1 MSSATIA
8 PRLPAGCPTN
18 VANRIRAGARLLGVE
33 GFEVVL
39 AGVLVSVAVLNAVA
53 SRIGVPY
60 PIVLVLGGLALG
72 FVPGMPNVELDP
84 DLVLL
89 VFLPPLLYV
98 AAFFSEQ
105 RALRGY
111 ARALSLTSVGLVLVT
126 TVLVA
131 VPGHLVLDLPWP
143 MAFALGAIV
152 SPTDPVA
159 ATAIMR
165 RLGAPRSIVN
175 LVEGES
181 LVNDAAALIAYRV
194 AVVAAVEG
202 TFSLLDASL
211 EFVLAAA
218 GGVALGLAVG
228 YVIGEIRRRLD
239 DPPTEITLSLITGYA
254 AFVPAE
260 QLHVSGVLSVVTAGL
275 YLGWRAP
282 ELASPPT
289 RLQASAMWDVLTFL
303 LNATLF
309 VLIGLQLPV
318 VLDALTGQPLSELLG
333 YAALVSVTV
342 IGARFAWVFTMPY
355 IVRALDRRPRQRE
368 RRVGAAARVIIAWSG
383 LRGAVSLATALALP
397 LETDAGAQL
406 PGRDLIVFV
415 TFAVVLVTVVGQGLT
430 LPVLIRRLGV
440 AADGRDEEHEELV
453 ARLVASKAALTEL
466 EVMADEGWAGDEP
479 LDRARQYYEQRKRR
493 FAARAGKIEDDGYE
507 DASEVRERVLR
518 RLYRAER
525 QAIVELRNSGDISNE
540 VMHRLE
546 RELDLEESYLEG

>member
-1 MSSATIA
+1 VTGTWGR
-8 PRLPAGCPTN
+8 P
-18 VANRIRAGARLLGVE
+18 IRAAHGARLSGVE
-33 GFEVVL
+33 GIDVVL
-39 AGVLVSVAVLNAVA
+39 AGVLVSVAVLNVVA
-53 SRIGVPY
+53 TRIGIPY

-72 FVPGMPNVELDP
+72 LVPGMPEVDLDP

-98 AAFFSEQ
+98 AAFFSELHT
-105 RALRGY
+105 LRGY
-111 ARALSLTSVGLVLVT
+111 ARALSLTSVGLVLLT

-165 RLGAPRSIVN
+165 RLGAPRLIVN

-202 TFSLLDASL
+202 TFSLLNASL

-228 YVIGEIRRRLD
+228 YLVGEIRRRLN
-239 DPPTEITLSLITGYA
+239 DPQTEITITLVTGYA
-254 AFVPAE
+254 AFLPAE
-260 QLHVSGVLSVVTAGL
+260 QLHLSGVLSVVTAGL

-289 RLQASAMWDVLTFL
+289 RLQVSAVWDVLTFL

-318 VLDALTGQPLSELLG
+318 VLDALTGQPRSELLG
-333 YAALVSVTV
+333 YAALVSVAV
-342 IGARFAWVFTMPY
+342 IGTRFAWSFTVPY
-355 IVRALDRRPRQRE
+355 IVRALDRRPQQQE
-368 RRVGAAARVIIAWSG
+368 RRVGAAARAVIAWSG

-397 LETDAGAQL
+397 LETDAGAPL
-406 PGRDLIVFV
+406 PVRNLIVFV

-430 LPVLIRRLGV
+430 LPALIRRLGV

-453 ARLVASKAALTEL
+453 ARLAASKAALTEL
-466 EVMADEGWAGDEP
+466 EVMADEGWADDEP

-493 FAARAGKIEDDGYE
+493 FAARAGKLEDDGYE
-507 DASEVRERVLR
+507 DAAQTRERVLR
-518 RLYRAER
+518 RLYQAER
-525 QAIVELRNSGDISNE
+525 QAIVELRNAGDISNE

-546 RELDLEESYLEG
+546 RELDLEESYFDR